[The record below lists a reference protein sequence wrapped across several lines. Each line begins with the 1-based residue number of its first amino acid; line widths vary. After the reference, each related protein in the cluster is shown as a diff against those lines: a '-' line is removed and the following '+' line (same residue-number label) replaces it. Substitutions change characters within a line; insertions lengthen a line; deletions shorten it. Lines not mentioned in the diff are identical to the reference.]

1 MPTYYR
7 FDGVVRSPQG
17 EAVPG
22 VLVYVCTQPA
32 TTSTIPPT
40 PLATIYA
47 DSVGTAL
54 ANPVVVDGNGN
65 FFFYAA
71 TGTYTILYF
80 DPNGRVQTTVFLD
93 QLIVTPGA
101 GTVTSIALTMPAE
114 FSVAGSPVATNG
126 VFAVSK
132 NNQNAGTVYAG
143 PASGP
148 AAAPTFQSLATL
160 ITALGLGTGT
170 VTSVDASI
178 TGSTLLSLS
187 VSGNPIVT
195 SGTLVFTVNFAN
207 QAANKFLAGPA
218 SGGTGPVTARPVVA
232 ADIFGITAVAFSA
245 TPVFDASTFA
255 IPTFT
260 ITLTGNNSSSS
271 ITNPTAGQIITFI
284 ITQDGTGGHSF
295 VWPANVKGES
305 NIGPDANSVST
316 QSFVYTGSAW
326 RATGPGSV
334 NAS

>member
-32 TTSTIPPT
+32 TTSTIPPS

-80 DPNGRVQTTVFLD
+80 DPNGRVQTTVFPD

-160 ITALGLGTGT
+160 AAALGLGTGT
-170 VTSVDASI
+170 VTSVNASI

-207 QAANKFLAGPA
+207 QAANTFLRGPS
-218 SGGTGPVTARPVVA
+218 SGGTGPIVA
-232 ADIFGITAVAFSA
+232 GPIVPKDLPGLVSVAFSA
-245 TPVFDASTFA
+245 TPTFDASAGNSFA
-255 IPTFT
+255 M
-260 ITLTGNNSSSS
+260 TLTGNVTSGT
-271 ITNPTAGQIITFI
+271 ITNATAGQTITFI
-284 ITQDGTGGHSF
+284 ITQDGTGGWTFAFPS
-295 VWPANVKGES
+295 NVKGES
-305 NIGPDANSVST
+305 NIGADAASVSV
-316 QSFVYTGSAW
+316 QSFIYTGSLW

-334 NAS
+334 NAT

>member
-32 TTSTIPPT
+32 TTSTIPPS

-54 ANPVVVDGNGN
+54 ANPVTVDGNGN

-71 TGTYTILYF
+71 SGTYTILYF
-80 DPNGRVQTTVFLD
+80 DPNGRVQTTVFPD
-93 QLIVTPGA
+93 QLLETPGA

-114 FSVAGSPVATNG
+114 FSVAGSPINTSG
-126 VFAVSK
+126 TFAVTK
-132 NNQNAGTVYAG
+132 ANQNAGTVYAG

-160 ITALGLGTGT
+160 AAALGLGTGT
-170 VTSVDASI
+170 VSSVNASI
-178 TGSTLLSLS
+178 IGSTLLSLS
-187 VSGNPIVT
+187 
-195 SGTLVFTVNFAN
+195 
-207 QAANKFLAGPA
+207 LAGIRSSLA
-218 SGGTGPVTARPVVA
+218 GRSLYGQLATKAHSLLVRHRRSGPVTARSVVA

-255 IPTFT
+255 FPTLT
-260 ITLTGNNSSSS
+260 ITLTGNVTSSS

-284 ITQDGTGGHSF
+284 ITQDGTGGRTFAYPS
-295 VWPANVKGES
+295 NVKCES
-305 NIGPDANSVST
+305 AIGTDASSVSV
-316 QSFVYTGSAW
+316 QSFIYTGSLW

-334 NAS
+334 NAT